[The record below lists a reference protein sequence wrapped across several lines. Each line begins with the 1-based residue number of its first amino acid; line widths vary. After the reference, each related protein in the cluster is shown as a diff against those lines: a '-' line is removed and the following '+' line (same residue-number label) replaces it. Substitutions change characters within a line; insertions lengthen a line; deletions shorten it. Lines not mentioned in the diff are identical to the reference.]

1 MFLKTLTLKGF
12 KSFAD
17 PTTIELEPGITV
29 VVGPNGSG
37 KSNVVDA
44 VAWVLGAQGP
54 KVVRS
59 TKMDDVIFAGTS
71 RRPALGRAEVSLTI
85 DNASRRLPVDVA
97 EVTITRTL
105 FRTGESEYALNGAP
119 CRLLDIQELLSD
131 AGVGRQQHV
140 IVSQGQLDSVLQARP
155 EDRRMVI
162 EEAAGILKFRRRRE
176 RAERRL
182 ESSEQNLLR
191 LQDLQREVRR
201 QLRPLERQAE
211 AARRHD
217 GLVAELRAL
226 RLYLAGRE
234 LGSLGRRLE
243 SAERS
248 HAELTEQEVTQRKEL
263 ARLDDL
269 VASTESALTELQA
282 WDGADRL
289 GRAER
294 LLERRRGVANVVAE
308 RRRTVAGSLAAV
320 TEADVVASLEAESAR
335 LVVDLSAAA
344 AAVGSLVPEREAIER
359 LEAELRRDETKFE
372 AAADQGYLANASALA
387 RSADLSGTTG
397 LSDARVARQQ
407 HDAALTRLSTARE
420 AVARLAE
427 RLANSDRVRAEHERR
442 LAELGAELGVSKTAD
457 ERLRIELEQLVAAQQ
472 AAEAR
477 ERESESRARMA
488 VDRSHAL
495 EARAEAL
502 QAALDETRARAGVE
516 RLAGQPGVLGTLADV
531 VDVDDGCERG
541 FEAAVEDALGTV
553 VVDGT
558 GAARDA
564 LLHLH
569 DAGLHGGVLPTGGP
583 QVSGSAPGPLPAQL
597 ASRAEL
603 LRDRVRSQA
612 PGLSA
617 VLDQLLAG
625 VLLCRGGL
633 GEALRLA
640 EELPGNTIVTIE
652 GDRFS
657 ARGWRIGAA
666 RSGAT
671 RAALD
676 TVRRDAESAA
686 SLASAAVAEA
696 QTDRE
701 MVVGA
706 RAAASELA
714 RRFDNAVAA
723 RASAQVAQAQLTQR
737 LVQLDIERSDVA
749 SSHEAAL
756 ELLEAAQA
764 EVALREAELARVE
777 GAEVEA
783 LAVAKEVAR
792 ARKALDERARSIA
805 SSKAELEVRAAG
817 LDERRTLLATRR
829 DEVERRLA
837 GLDAARCDAAARRE
851 SLETAERALARIAGE
866 LVHLEVELL
875 AARDRLR
882 AERSEQELTVTS
894 TVDRLRRLREERA
907 AAERELTSA
916 RELLQRVELERA
928 EAKLRLETAV
938 ETLRRELECE
948 PDEAT
953 AALCPELPPGIPAH
967 ARVRELE
974 RELRLMGP
982 VNPLALEELAA
993 LEERD
998 RFLAEQLEDVR
1009 SARRELG
1016 RVIRAV
1022 DEEIVGV
1029 FTQAFADVAR
1039 HFESLFTMLFPG
1051 GTGRLSLVEPEDLL
1065 STGIEIE
1072 ARPAGRNLRRLS
1084 LLSGGER
1091 SLVALAFLFAVF
1103 RSRPSPFYVMD
1114 EVEAALDDVNLHRFL
1129 DLVEEFRADAQL
1141 IVVSHQKRTMEAADV
1156 LYGVTMQPGG
1166 ASKVVSERMGGP
1178 PVRSAARE

>member
-1 MFLKTLTLKGF
+1 VFLKTLTLKGF

-71 RRPALGRAEVSLTI
+71 KRPALGRAEVSLTI
-85 DNASRRLPVDVA
+85 DNASRRLPVEVA

-162 EEAAGILKFRRRRE
+162 EEAAGVLKFRRRRE

-217 GLVAELRAL
+217 GLVAELKAL
-226 RLYLAGRE
+226 RLHLAGRE
-234 LGSLGRRLE
+234 LDSLGRRLE
-243 SAERS
+243 TAERS
-248 HAELTEQEVTQRKEL
+248 HKESTERESAQRNEL
-263 ARLDDL
+263 ARLDEL
-269 VASTESALTELQA
+269 VAATESALTEVQA

-289 GRAER
+289 GHAER
-294 LLERRRGVANVVAE
+294 LLERQRGLDNVVAE
-308 RRRTVAGSLAAV
+308 RRRAVAGALVAA
-320 TEADVVASLEAESAR
+320 TEADVVASLEAESSR
-335 LVVDLSAAA
+335 LAADLVAAEA
-344 AAVGSLVPEREAIER
+344 AFEALAPEHESLSG
-359 LEAELRRDETKFE
+359 LEEELRRDE
-372 AAADQGYLANASALA
+372 AAFDASGLGA
-387 RSADLSGTTG
+387 LSGEEGPDGTASLFG
-397 LSDARVARQQ
+397 EGDAPPGARAARQE
-407 HDAALTRLSTARE
+407 HDAALARQSTARE
-420 AVARLAE
+420 SVARLAE
-427 RLANSDRVRAEHERR
+427 RLASFERMRAEHAQR
-442 LAELGAELGVSKTAD
+442 LAELAANLESSETAHVQLRAELDGLEAAERDAAAASEHGD
-457 ERLRIELEQLVAAQQ
+457 ER
-472 AAEAR
+472 AR
-477 ERESESRARMA
+477 EAL
-488 VDRSHAL
+488 DRSHAL
-495 EARAEAL
+495 KARAEAL

-516 RLAGQPGVLGTLADV
+516 RLAGLKGVLGTLADL
-531 VDVDDGCERG
+531 VDIDDGCERG

-558 GAARDA
+558 SAAREA
-564 LLHLH
+564 LRHLH
-569 DAGLHGGVLPTGGP
+569 DAGLHGGVLPTG
-583 QVSGSAPGPLPAQL
+583 VTQL
-597 ASRAEL
+597 ADPTPLAAPPAGSER
-603 LRDRVRSQA
+603 LRDRVRSQQ
-612 PGLSA
+612 PGVGE

-625 VLLCRGGL
+625 VLLCRGEL
-633 GEALRLA
+633 TEALGLA
-640 EELPGNTIVTIE
+640 EKMPGWTIVTTA

-657 ARGWRIGAA
+657 TRGWRIGAA

-671 RAALD
+671 RAALE
-676 TVRRDAESAA
+676 TVRRDAVAA
-686 SLASAAVAEA
+686 EEEAGNATIAAEA
-696 QTDRE
+696 ARA
-701 MVVGA
+701 MLVAA
-706 RAAASELA
+706 RAASTEVA
-714 RRFDNAVAA
+714 RRFDNAVSSRAQAEAA
-723 RASAQVAQAQLTQR
+723 RAESAER
-737 LVQLDIERSDVA
+737 LERLGAERADA
-749 SSHEAAL
+749 AAAHEAAL
-756 ELLEAAQA
+756 GLVAAT
-764 EVALREAELARVE
+764 EAELELREIELARAE
-777 GAEVEA
+777 GAEIEA
-783 LAVAKEVAR
+783 LAVAEEASR
-792 ARKALDERARSIA
+792 ARRA
-805 SSKAELEVRAAG
+805 LEVRARSLAALRADLGIRSAG
-817 LDERRTLLATRR
+817 LSERIALLAGRR

-837 GLDAARCDAAARRE
+837 GLDAARSDAAARRE
-851 SLETAERALARIAGE
+851 SLEISALVLGRLAVELARLQAELEAARNFLRKEREEHELAVSSTTERLRSLREARTAAERALSG
-866 LVHLEVELL
+866 
-875 AARDRLR
+875 
-882 AERSEQELTVTS
+882 T
-894 TVDRLRRLREERA
+894 
-907 AAERELTSA
+907 

-928 EAKLRLETAV
+928 EARLRLETAV
-938 ETLRRELECE
+938 EALRAQLECE
-948 PDEAT
+948 PDEAI
-953 AALCPELPPGIPAH
+953 AAPLPELPPGIPAP
-967 ARVRELE
+967 ARVRELD

-1009 SARRELG
+1009 GARRELG

-1022 DEEIVGV
+1022 DEEIVSV
-1029 FTQAFADVAR
+1029 FTRAFADVAQ
-1039 HFESLFTMLFPG
+1039 HFESLFSMLFPG
-1051 GTGRLSLVEPEDLL
+1051 GTGRLSLIDPEDLL

-1072 ARPAGRNLRRLS
+1072 ARPAGRNVRRLS

-1129 DLVEEFRADAQL
+1129 DLVDEFRHDAQL

-1166 ASKVVSERMGGP
+1166 ASKVVSERIGNP
-1178 PVRSAARE
+1178 ALHSATLD

>member
-85 DNASRRLPVDVA
+85 DNASRRLPVEVA

-162 EEAAGILKFRRRRE
+162 EEAAGVLKFRRRRE

-182 ESSEQNLLR
+182 EASEQNLLR

-226 RLYLAGRE
+226 RLHLAGRE
-234 LGSLGRRLE
+234 LASLGRRLE

-248 HAELTEQEVTQRKEL
+248 HAALTAEEVTQRNEL
-263 ARLDDL
+263 ARLDEL
-269 VASTESALTELQA
+269 VASTESALTDLQA

-294 LLERRRGVANVVAE
+294 LLERQRGMANVVAE

-320 TEADVVASLEAESAR
+320 TEADVVASLEAESTR
-335 LVVDLSAAA
+335 LQADLSAAEA
-344 AAVGSLVPEREAIER
+344 AAAALAPERETLER
-359 LEAELRRDETKFE
+359 LEEELRRDEEKF
-372 AAADQGYLANASALA
+372 LALA
-387 RSADLSGTTG
+387 GPGNATPASGPER
-397 LSDARVARQQ
+397 SDAAVPGDARSARQQ
-407 HDAALTRLSTARE
+407 HDAAVTRLSNARE

-427 RLANSDRVRAEHERR
+427 RLASFERARAEHELH
-442 LAELGAELGVSKTAD
+442 LAEAAAELEGSRVTD
-457 ERLRIELEQLVAAQQ
+457 ERLRSEHERLVAAEQ
-472 AAEAR
+472 AAETR
-477 ERESESRARMA
+477 ENESDSRARA
-488 VDRSHAL
+488 ASDRSRTL

-516 RLAGQPGVLGTLADV
+516 RLQGLPGVLGTLADV
-531 VDVDDGCERG
+531 VEVDEGCERG

-553 VVDGT
+553 VVDGIV
-558 GAARDA
+558 AAREA
-564 LLHLH
+564 LRHLH
-569 DAGLHGGVLPTGGP
+569 DAGLHGGVLPTGG
-583 QVSGSAPGPLPAQL
+583 SLAEASRPGPPAAQF
-597 ASRAEL
+597 AGRAEP
-603 LRDRVRSQA
+603 LRDRVRSQTR
-612 PGLSA
+612 GVSA
-617 VLDQLLAG
+617 VLDRLLAG

-633 GEALRLA
+633 VEALALA
-640 EELPGNTIVTIE
+640 EELPGHTIVTTD
-652 GDRFS
+652 GDRLS
-657 ARGWRIGAA
+657 VRGWRIGAA

-671 RAALD
+671 RTALE
-676 TVRRDAESAA
+676 TVRRDAEVA
-686 SLASAAVAEA
+686 LALAHTATVAAEA
-696 QTDRE
+696 DRDALAT
-701 MVVGA
+701 A
-706 RAAASELA
+706 RAETAEAT
-714 RRFDNAVAA
+714 RRLDNALAA
-723 RASAQVAQAQLTQR
+723 RTRAQLAQTQLSQR
-737 LVQLDIERSDVA
+737 LAQLEAERRDVA
-749 SSHEAAL
+749 SAHEAAQGVL
-756 ELLEAAQA
+756 QATQA
-764 EVALREAELARVE
+764 EVVLREAELAKAE
-777 GAEVEA
+777 GAELEA
-783 LAVAKEVAR
+783 LAAAEETAR
-792 ARKALDERARSIA
+792 ARKALDDRARSL
-805 SSKAELEVRAAG
+805 AELRAELGMRAAG
-817 LDERRTLLATRR
+817 LEERKTLLTTRR
-829 DEVERRLA
+829 DEVERRLF
-837 GLDAARCDAAARRE
+837 GLDAARSDAAARRE
-851 SLETAERALARIAGE
+851 SLEAAELALARIAGE
-866 LVHLEVELL
+866 LVRLEVELT
-875 AARDRLR
+875 AARERLR
-882 AERSEQELTVTS
+882 AERSEQEAAVTDV
-894 TVDRLRRLREERA
+894 VDRLRRARDERA
-907 AAERELTSA
+907 ASERGLTNA

-928 EAKLRLETAV
+928 EARLRLETAV

-948 PDEAT
+948 PDEAI
-953 AALCPELPPGIPAH
+953 AALCPELPPGIPAP
-967 ARVRELE
+967 ARVRELD

-1009 SARRELG
+1009 GARRELG

-1029 FTQAFADVAR
+1029 FSQAFADVAR

-1072 ARPAGRNLRRLS
+1072 ARPAGRNVRRLS

-1156 LYGVTMQPGG
+1156 LYGVTMQAGG
-1166 ASKVVSERMGGP
+1166 ASKVVSERMASP
-1178 PVRSAARE
+1178 SSRSVVLD

>member
-59 TKMDDVIFAGTS
+59 MKMDDVIFAGTS
-71 RRPALGRAEVSLTI
+71 KRPALGRAEVSLTI
-85 DNASRRLPVDVA
+85 DNASRRLPVELA

-162 EEAAGILKFRRRRE
+162 EEAAGVLKFRRRRE

-226 RLYLAGRE
+226 RLHLAGRE
-234 LGSLGRRLE
+234 LDSLERRLE
-243 SAERS
+243 RAERS
-248 HAELTEQEVTQRKEL
+248 HGEITEQEVRQRNEL
-263 ARLDDL
+263 VRLDDL
-269 VASTESALTELQA
+269 VTSTESALTEVQA

-294 LLERRRGVANVVAE
+294 LLERQRGLANVVSE
-308 RRRTVAGSLAAV
+308 RRRAVAGSLAVV
-320 TEADVVASLEAESAR
+320 TEADVVASLEAESSR
-335 LVVDLSAAA
+335 LAADLAAA
-344 AAVGSLVPEREAIER
+344 AAASEALEPERER
-359 LEAELRRDETKFE
+359 LEDLEEELRRDEAAFE
-372 AAADQGYLANASALA
+372 APVASGELGVPAGPEAVAGPAPGEGAPSYA
-387 RSADLSGTTG
+387 RA
-397 LSDARVARQQ
+397 ARQQ
-407 HDAALTRLSTARE
+407 HDAALARLSQARE
-420 AVARLAE
+420 SVARLAE
-427 RLANSDRVRAEHERR
+427 RLASFDRLRAEHEQR
-442 LAELGAELGVSKTAD
+442 LAELAATLEACESREMQLRD
-457 ERLRIELEQLVAAQQ
+457 EHERLR
-472 AAEAR
+472 AAEQTAVATEKASEARAR
-477 ERESESRARMA
+477 EAL
-488 VDRSHAL
+488 DRSHAL

-516 RLAGQPGVLGTLADV
+516 RLAGLQGVLGTLADL
-531 VDVDDGCERG
+531 VDIDDGCERG

-553 VVDGT
+553 LVEGT
-558 GAARDA
+558 STAREA
-564 LLHLH
+564 LRHLH
-569 DAGLHGGVLPTGGP
+569 DAGLHGGVLPTGRPGAA
-583 QVSGSAPGPLPAQL
+583 SASPEPVPDGGT
-597 ASRAEL
+597 EL
-603 LRDRVRSQA
+603 LRERVRSEVA
-612 PGLSA
+612 GVSA

-633 GEALRLA
+633 SQALGLA
-640 EELPGNTIVTIE
+640 EELPDRTIVTTE

-666 RSGAT
+666 RTGAT

-686 SLASAAVAEA
+686 GSAGTAAAEA
-696 QTDRE
+696 EAARE
-701 MVVGA
+701 A
-706 RAAASELA
+706 LAAARSASSEA
-714 RRFDNAVAA
+714 TRRLGDAVAA
-723 RASAQVAQAQLTQR
+723 RTQAQATQAQSTERLVRLATEYAAAASAY
-737 LVQLDIERSDVA
+737 
-749 SSHEAAL
+749 EAAL
-756 ELLEAAQA
+756 GLVAAS
-764 EVALREAELARVE
+764 EAELGLREGELAKAE
-777 GAEVEA
+777 GAEIEA
-783 LAVAKEVAR
+783 LAVADEANR
-792 ARKALDERARSIA
+792 ARKSLDERARVLA
-805 SSKAELEVRAAG
+805 AARADLGIRSAG
-817 LDERRTLLATRR
+817 LEERRALLTARR
-829 DEVERRLA
+829 EEVEGHLA
-837 GLDAARCDAAARRE
+837 GLDAARSDAAARRE
-851 SLETAERALARIAGE
+851 SLEAAGLALGRLAGELARLASELTGARDRLRTERADHELAVTETTGRLRQLREQRTAAERALAG
-866 LVHLEVELL
+866 
-875 AARDRLR
+875 
-882 AERSEQELTVTS
+882 T
-894 TVDRLRRLREERA
+894 
-907 AAERELTSA
+907 
-916 RELLQRVELERA
+916 RELLQRAELERA
-928 EAKLRLETAV
+928 EARLRLETAV
-938 ETLRRELECE
+938 EALRRELECE
-948 PDEAT
+948 PEDAM
-953 AALCPELPPGIPAH
+953 AAPCPELPPGIPAQ
-967 ARVRELE
+967 ARVRELD

-1009 SARRELG
+1009 GARRELG

-1029 FTQAFADVAR
+1029 FTQAFADVAG
-1039 HFESLFTMLFPG
+1039 HFENLFSMLFPG

-1072 ARPAGRNLRRLS
+1072 ARPAGRNVRRLS

-1129 DLVEEFRADAQL
+1129 DLVDEFRSDAQL

-1166 ASKVVSERMGGP
+1166 ASKVVSER
-1178 PVRSAARE
+1178 VETAAARSTALE

>member
-248 HAELTEQEVTQRKEL
+248 HAELTEQEVTQRNEL

-294 LLERRRGVANVVAE
+294 LLERQRGVANVVAE
-308 RRRTVAGSLAAV
+308 RRRTVAGSLAAA

-335 LVVDLSAAA
+335 LAVDLSAAE
-344 AAVGSLVPEREAIER
+344 AAVGSLAPEREAIER
-359 LEAELRRDETKFE
+359 LEAELRRGEAEFE
-372 AAADQGYLANASALA
+372 AAAAQGDVADAAALA
-387 RSADLSGTTG
+387 RSADLPGTAG
-397 LSDARVARQQ
+397 LMDARVARQQ

-420 AVARLAE
+420 TVARLAE
-427 RLANSDRVRAEHERR
+427 RLASSDRVREEHERR
-442 LAELGAELGVSKTAD
+442 LAELGAELEASKVAT
-457 ERLRIELEQLVAAQQ
+457 ERLRIELEQLVAAEQ

-477 ERESESRARMA
+477 ERESESRARTA

-531 VDVDDGCERG
+531 VDVDGGCERG

-553 VVDGT
+553 VVDGA

-564 LLHLH
+564 LRHLH

-583 QVSGSAPGPLPAQL
+583 HVGVPGPLPARL
-597 ASRAEL
+597 VGRAEL

-612 PGLSA
+612 PGLNA

-640 EELPGNTIVTIE
+640 EELPGSTIVTTE

-701 MVVGA
+701 ILVGA

-714 RRFDNAVAA
+714 RRFDNALAA

-737 LVQLDIERSDVA
+737 LVQLDAERSDA
-749 SSHEAAL
+749 SWAHEAAL
-756 ELLEAAQA
+756 GLLEAAQA
-764 EVALREAELARVE
+764 EVALRETELARAE

-783 LAVAKEVAR
+783 LAVAEEVTR
-792 ARKALDERARSIA
+792 ARKALDERARAVA
-805 SSKAELEVRAAG
+805 SSRAELEVRAAG

-837 GLDAARCDAAARRE
+837 GLDAARSDAAARRE
-851 SLETAERALARIAGE
+851 SLETAERALARIAGG
-866 LVHLEVELL
+866 LVHLEVELS

-882 AERSEQELTVTS
+882 AERSEQELAVTS
-894 TVDRLRRLREERA
+894 TVDRLRRLREGRA
-907 AAERELTSA
+907 VAERELTGA

-928 EAKLRLETAV
+928 EARLRLETAV
-938 ETLRRELECE
+938 ETLRRELDCE

-1009 SARRELG
+1009 GARRELG

-1029 FTQAFADVAR
+1029 FTQAFADVAQ
-1039 HFESLFTMLFPG
+1039 HFETLFTMLFPG

-1072 ARPAGRNLRRLS
+1072 ARPAGRNVRRLS

-1129 DLVEEFRADAQL
+1129 DLVEEFRSDAQL

-1166 ASKVVSERMGGP
+1166 ASKVVSERMGAPSVG
-1178 PVRSAARE
+1178 STARE

>member
-1 MFLKTLTLKGF
+1 VFLKTLTLKGF

-85 DNASRRLPVDVA
+85 DNASRRLPVEVA

-140 IVSQGQLDSVLQARP
+140 IVSQGQLDAVLQARP

-162 EEAAGILKFRRRRE
+162 EEAAGVLKFRRRRE

-226 RLYLAGRE
+226 RLHLAGRE
-234 LGSLGRRLE
+234 LDSLGRRLE
-243 SAERS
+243 GAVRS
-248 HAELTEQEVTQRKEL
+248 HGETTEKEIAQKNEL
-263 ARLDDL
+263 ARLDEL
-269 VASTESALTELQA
+269 VAATETALSEVQA

-294 LLERRRGVANVVAE
+294 LLERQRGLANLVSE
-308 RRRTVAGSLAAV
+308 RRRAVAGSFTAA
-320 TEADVVASLEAESAR
+320 TEADVVASLEAESSR
-335 LVVDLSAAA
+335 LVSDITAAEA
-344 AAVGSLVPEREAIER
+344 ALESLVPERETLEG
-359 LEAELRRDETKFE
+359 LEAELRRDEAAFAARRGSDSLDYSGGE
-372 AAADQGYLANASALA
+372 ASGDGAPLDARRARQEHDGVLA
-387 RSADLSGTTG
+387 RLA
-397 LSDARVARQQ
+397 
-407 HDAALTRLSTARE
+407 TARE
-420 AVARLAE
+420 SVARLAE
-427 RLANSDRVRAEHERR
+427 RLASFDRARLEHEQR
-442 LAELGAELGVSKTAD
+442 LAELAATLGACAADD
-457 ERLRIELEQLVAAQQ
+457 ERWRGEHEQLA
-472 AAEAR
+472 AAEREAAAAEQQSEASAR
-477 ERESESRARMA
+477 EAL
-488 VDRSHAL
+488 DRSHAL

-516 RLAGQPGVLGTLADV
+516 RLAGLEGVLGTLADLV
-531 VDVDDGCERG
+531 ELDDGCERG

-558 GAARDA
+558 SAARDA
-564 LLHLH
+564 LRHLH
-569 DAGLHGGVLPTGGP
+569 DAGLHGGVLPTGRP
-583 QVSGSAPGPLPAQL
+583 VVATSFESAPPAG
-597 ASRAEL
+597 AGEL
-603 LRDRVRSQA
+603 LRDRVHSQA
-612 PGLSA
+612 HGLSA

-625 VLLCRGGL
+625 VVLCRGGL
-633 GEALRLA
+633 AEALRLA
-640 EELPGNTIVTIE
+640 EELPGRTVVTTE

-657 ARGWRIGAA
+657 ARGWRLGAA

-671 RAALD
+671 RAALEV
-676 TVRRDAESAA
+676 VRRDAESAA
-686 SLASAAVAEA
+686 ELARTAVAKAELA
-696 QTDRE
+696 RE
-701 MVVGA
+701 SLVTA
-706 RAAASELA
+706 RAASTEAA
-714 RRFDNAVAA
+714 RRLDNAVAA
-723 RASAQVAQAQLTQR
+723 RAQAKAAQTESAER
-737 LVQLDIERSDVA
+737 LVRLAAERADA
-749 SSHEAAL
+749 SAAHEAAL
-756 ELLEAAQA
+756 VLVAAT
-764 EVALREAELARVE
+764 EAELALRESELAKAE
-777 GAEVEA
+777 GAEIEA
-783 LAVAKEVAR
+783 LVLAEEAAR
-792 ARKALDERARSIA
+792 ARKALDERARSLA
-805 SSKAELEVRAAG
+805 ALRADLAIRSAG
-817 LDERRTLLATRR
+817 LEERLALLAGRR
-829 DEVERRLA
+829 AEVERRLA
-837 GLDAARCDAAARRE
+837 GLEAARADATARRE
-851 SLETAERALARIAGE
+851 SLEIAGRALERLARELVRLAGE
-866 LVHLEVELL
+866 LGS
-875 AARDRLR
+875 ARDRLR
-882 AERSEQELTVTS
+882 TERAEHEAAVTA
-894 TVDRLRRLREERA
+894 TTDRLRHLREERT
-907 AAERELTSA
+907 AAERALSGT

-928 EAKLRLETAV
+928 EARLRLETAV

-948 PDEAT
+948 PEDAT
-953 AALCPELPPGIPAH
+953 AAPCPELPPGIPAP
-967 ARVRELE
+967 ARVRELD

-1009 SARRELG
+1009 AARRELG

-1029 FTQAFADVAR
+1029 FTEAFADVAR
-1039 HFESLFTMLFPG
+1039 HFESLFSMLFPG
-1051 GTGRLSLVEPEDLL
+1051 GTGRLSLLDPEDLL

-1072 ARPAGRNLRRLS
+1072 ARPAGRNVRRLS

-1129 DLVEEFRADAQL
+1129 DLVDEFRHDAQL

-1156 LYGVTMQPGG
+1156 LYGVSMQPGG
-1166 ASKVVSERMGGP
+1166 ASKVVSERIGTP
-1178 PVRSAARE
+1178 SAGAANLD

>member
-71 RRPALGRAEVSLTI
+71 KRPALGRAEVSLTI
-85 DNASRRLPVDVA
+85 DNASRRLPVEVA

-162 EEAAGILKFRRRRE
+162 EEAAGVLKFRRRRE

-226 RLYLAGRE
+226 RLHLAGRE
-234 LGSLGRRLE
+234 LDSLGRRLE
-243 SAERS
+243 HAERA
-248 HAELTEQEVTQRKEL
+248 HLETTEQELTQRNEL
-263 ARLDDL
+263 ARLDEL
-269 VASTESALTELQA
+269 VVATETALAEVQA

-294 LLERRRGVANVVAE
+294 LLERQHGLASVVAE
-308 RRRTVAGSLAAV
+308 RRRAVSASLVAA
-320 TEADVVASLEAESAR
+320 TEGDVVASLEAESSR
-335 LVVDLSAAA
+335 LAADLLGAEAASHELA
-344 AAVGSLVPEREAIER
+344 PERESLAG
-359 LEAELRRDETKFE
+359 LEDELRRDEAAFE
-372 AAADQGYLANASALA
+372 SGALA
-387 RSADLSGTTG
+387 G
-397 LSDARVARQQ
+397 LAGPEGSSSLFGEGPTVDARTARQE
-407 HDAALTRLSTARE
+407 HDAVLARLSSARE
-420 AVARLAE
+420 SVARLAE
-427 RLANSDRVRAEHERR
+427 RLAALDRIRAEHSQRV
-442 LAELGAELGVSKTAD
+442 AELAPALEDSEAAHQRLQGEHDRLVSS
-457 ERLRIELEQLVAAQQ
+457 
-472 AAEAR
+472 
-477 ERESESRARMA
+477 EREAAAHQLETEGLAR
-488 VDRSHAL
+488 VTLDRSHAL

-516 RLAGQPGVLGTLADV
+516 RLAGLQGVLGTLADL
-531 VDVDDGCERG
+531 VDVDEGCEKG

-553 VVDGT
+553 VVNGT
-558 GAARDA
+558 RAAREA
-564 LLHLH
+564 LRHLH
-569 DAGLHGGVLPTGGP
+569 DAGLHGGVLPTGGAKLAALGIELP
-583 QVSGSAPGPLPAQL
+583 PGIAL
-597 ASRAEL
+597 EK
-603 LRDRVRSQA
+603 LRDRVRSSA
-612 PGLSA
+612 SELGA
-617 VLDQLLAG
+617 VLDQLLEG
-625 VLLCRGGL
+625 VLLVRGGL
-633 GEALRLA
+633 SEALRLA
-640 EELPGNTIVTIE
+640 EELPAWTIVTTE

-657 ARGWRIGAA
+657 TRGWRIGAA

-671 RAALD
+671 RAALEA
-676 TVRRDAESAA
+676 VRRDAGAAAEQASHAGGQAEAAREALEVLRAAKTGAARRLDSAVAAHAQAEAALIESTERLERLAAERGDAA
-686 SLASAAVAEA
+686 SAHEAALGLVAATEAELAL
-696 QTDRE
+696 RE
-701 MVVGA
+701 
-706 RAAASELA
+706 SELA
-714 RRFDNAVAA
+714 RA
-723 RASAQVAQAQLTQR
+723 
-737 LVQLDIERSDVA
+737 
-749 SSHEAAL
+749 
-756 ELLEAAQA
+756 
-764 EVALREAELARVE
+764 E
-777 GAEVEA
+777 GAEMEA
-783 LAVAKEVAR
+783 MAAAEESAR
-792 ARKALDERARSIA
+792 ARKALDDRARSLA
-805 SSKAELEVRAAG
+805 SLRAELGIRSAG
-817 LDERRTLLATRR
+817 LEERIALLTGRR
-829 DEVERRLA
+829 AEVERRLA
-837 GLDAARCDAAARRE
+837 GLEAARSDAAGRRE
-851 SLETAERALARIAGE
+851 ALEAAELALGRLTDE
-866 LVHLEVELL
+866 LGRLSNELK

-882 AERSEQELTVTS
+882 GEREEHDQAVSGTTE
-894 TVDRLRRLREERA
+894 RLRQLRDQRI
-907 AAERELTSA
+907 AAERALTGT
-916 RELLQRVELERA
+916 RERLQRVELERA
-928 EAKLRLETAV
+928 EARLRLETAV

-948 PDEAT
+948 PDDATEAP
-953 AALCPELPPGIPAH
+953 CPELPAGIPAQ
-967 ARVRELE
+967 ARVRELD

-1009 SARRELG
+1009 GARRELG

-1029 FTQAFADVAR
+1029 FTKAFADVAQ
-1039 HFESLFTMLFPG
+1039 HFESLFAMLFPG
-1051 GTGRLSLVEPEDLL
+1051 GTGRLSLIDPDELL

-1072 ARPAGRNLRRLS
+1072 ARPAGRNVRRLS

-1129 DLVEEFRADAQL
+1129 DLVDEFRNDAQL

-1166 ASKVVSERMGGP
+1166 ASKVVSERIERIGSP
-1178 PVRSAARE
+1178 SAAFE

>member
-1 MFLKTLTLKGF
+1 VFLKTLTLKGF

-37 KSNVVDA
+37 KSNIVDA

-59 TKMDDVIFAGTS
+59 TKMDDVIFAGTT

-85 DNASRRLPVDVA
+85 DNASRRLPVEVA

-162 EEAAGILKFRRRRE
+162 EEAAGVLKFRRRRE

-182 ESSEQNLLR
+182 EASEQSLLR

-234 LGSLGRRLE
+234 LASLGQRLGR
-243 SAERS
+243 AERS
-248 HAELTEQEVTQRKEL
+248 HAELTAQEVTQRNEL

-269 VASTESALTELQA
+269 VVSTESALTELQA

-294 LLERRRGVANVVAE
+294 LIERHRGVANVVAE
-308 RRRTVAGSLAAV
+308 RRRTVAGSLATV
-320 TEADVVASLEAESAR
+320 TEVDVVASLEAESSR
-335 LVVDLSAAA
+335 LAEDLFAAEAAA
-344 AAVGSLVPEREAIER
+344 SSLVPEREKLEG
-359 LEAELRRDETKFE
+359 LEAELQRDEE
-372 AAADQGYLANASALA
+372 AFDSAAGSGGVVGAAVVWPAS
-387 RSADLSGTTG
+387 SPGTGAPT
-397 LSDARVARQQ
+397 DARRARQQ
-407 HDAALTRLSTARE
+407 HDAALTRLSGARE
-420 AVARLAE
+420 DAARLAE
-427 RLANSDRVRAEHERR
+427 RLASFDRVREEHELR
-442 LAELGAELGVSKTAD
+442 LAELAAELEASKVVD
-457 ERLRIELEQLVAAQQ
+457 ERLRTEHEGLVAAEQV
-472 AAEAR
+472 AEVR
-477 ERESESRARMA
+477 ERESQARARA
-488 VDRSHAL
+488 VSNRAHVL
-495 EARAEAL
+495 EARVEAL
-502 QAALDETRARAGVE
+502 QTALDETRARAGAE
-516 RLAGQPGVLGTLADV
+516 RLAGLPGVLGTLADV
-531 VDVDDGCERG
+531 VDIDDGCERG

-553 VVDGT
+553 VVDGM

-564 LLHLH
+564 LYRLH
-569 DAGLHGGVLPTGGP
+569 DAGLHGGVLPTGGA
-583 QVSGSAPGPLPAQL
+583 QVTSALPGPVPTHLVG
-597 ASRAEL
+597 RAEW

-612 PGLSA
+612 PGVSA
-617 VLDQLLAG
+617 VLDRLLAG
-625 VLLCRGGL
+625 VWLCRGGL
-633 GEALRLA
+633 VEALRLA
-640 EELPGNTIVTIE
+640 EELPGSTIVTLE
-652 GDRFS
+652 GDRLS

-671 RAALD
+671 RAALES
-676 TVRRDAESAA
+676 VRRDAESAA
-686 SLASAAVAEA
+686 ELARTAMDQADA
-696 QTDRE
+696 DRE
-701 MVVGA
+701 TLAGA
-706 RAAASELA
+706 RAATVEAT
-714 RRFDNAVAA
+714 RRFDNSVAA
-723 RASAQVAQAQLTQR
+723 RTQAQVAQAQLTQR
-737 LVQLDIERSDVA
+737 LVQLEAERSGVLSA
-749 SSHEAAL
+749 HEAAL
-756 ELLEAAQA
+756 VLLTATEAELA
-764 EVALREAELARVE
+764 VREAELATAE
-777 GAEVEA
+777 GAELEA
-783 LAVAKEVAR
+783 LAVAEETAR
-792 ARKALDERARSIA
+792 VRKALDDRARSLA
-805 SSKAELEVRAAG
+805 ALKAELGARAAG
-817 LDERRTLLATRR
+817 LEERRTLLATRR

-837 GLDAARCDAAARRE
+837 GLDAARSDAASRRE
-851 SLETAERALARIAGE
+851 SLEAAELALAHIAGE
-866 LVHLEVELL
+866 LVRLEVELT
-875 AARDRLR
+875 AVRDRLR
-882 AERSEQELTVTS
+882 NERGQQELAVTS
-894 TVDRLRRLREERA
+894 TVERLRRLRDERV
-907 AAERELTSA
+907 AAERDLTA
-916 RELLQRVELERA
+916 VRELLQRVELERA

-938 ETLRRELECE
+938 EALRRELECE
-948 PDEAT
+948 PDEAI
-953 AALCPELPPGIPAH
+953 AAPCPELPPGIPAQ
-967 ARVRELE
+967 ARVRELD

-1009 SARRELG
+1009 NARRELG

-1072 ARPAGRNLRRLS
+1072 ARPAGRNVRRLS

-1166 ASKVVSERMGGP
+1166 ASKVVSERMGSP
-1178 PVRSAARE
+1178 SARSAALE

>member
-1 MFLKTLTLKGF
+1 M
-12 KSFAD
+12 
-17 PTTIELEPGITV
+17 
-29 VVGPNGSG
+29 
-37 KSNVVDA
+37 
-44 VAWVLGAQGP
+44 
-54 KVVRS
+54 
-59 TKMDDVIFAGTS
+59 
-71 RRPALGRAEVSLTI
+71 
-85 DNASRRLPVDVA
+85 
-97 EVTITRTL
+97 
-105 FRTGESEYALNGAP
+105 
-119 CRLLDIQELLSD
+119 
-131 AGVGRQQHV
+131 
-140 IVSQGQLDSVLQARP
+140 
-155 EDRRMVI
+155 
-162 EEAAGILKFRRRRE
+162 
-176 RAERRL
+176 
-182 ESSEQNLLR
+182 
-191 LQDLQREVRR
+191 
-201 QLRPLERQAE
+201 
-211 AARRHD
+211 
-217 GLVAELRAL
+217 LRAL
-226 RLYLAGRE
+226 LHRLP
-234 LGSLGRRLE
+234 RL
-243 SAERS
+243 
-248 HAELTEQEVTQRKEL
+248 
-263 ARLDDL
+263 
-269 VASTESALTELQA
+269 
-282 WDGADRL
+282 
-289 GRAER
+289 
-294 LLERRRGVANVVAE
+294 
-308 RRRTVAGSLAAV
+308 
-320 TEADVVASLEAESAR
+320 
-335 LVVDLSAAA
+335 
-344 AAVGSLVPEREAIER
+344 
-359 LEAELRRDETKFE
+359 
-372 AAADQGYLANASALA
+372 
-387 RSADLSGTTG
+387 
-397 LSDARVARQQ
+397 
-407 HDAALTRLSTARE
+407 
-420 AVARLAE
+420 
-427 RLANSDRVRAEHERR
+427 
-442 LAELGAELGVSKTAD
+442 
-457 ERLRIELEQLVAAQQ
+457 
-472 AAEAR
+472 
-477 ERESESRARMA
+477 
-488 VDRSHAL
+488 
-495 EARAEAL
+495 
-502 QAALDETRARAGVE
+502 
-516 RLAGQPGVLGTLADV
+516 
-531 VDVDDGCERG
+531 
-541 FEAAVEDALGTV
+541 
-553 VVDGT
+553 
-558 GAARDA
+558 
-564 LLHLH
+564 
-569 DAGLHGGVLPTGGP
+569 
-583 QVSGSAPGPLPAQL
+583 
-597 ASRAEL
+597 
-603 LRDRVRSQA
+603 
-612 PGLSA
+612 
-617 VLDQLLAG
+617 
-625 VLLCRGGL
+625 
-633 GEALRLA
+633 
-640 EELPGNTIVTIE
+640 
-652 GDRFS
+652 
-657 ARGWRIGAA
+657 
-666 RSGAT
+666 
-671 RAALD
+671 
-676 TVRRDAESAA
+676 
-686 SLASAAVAEA
+686 
-696 QTDRE
+696 
-701 MVVGA
+701 
-706 RAAASELA
+706 
-714 RRFDNAVAA
+714 
-723 RASAQVAQAQLTQR
+723 QLTQR

-764 EVALREAELARVE
+764 EVALRETELARAE

-866 LVHLEVELL
+866 LVHLEVELS

-882 AERSEQELTVTS
+882 AERSEQELAVTS

-907 AAERELTSA
+907 VAERELTGA

-928 EAKLRLETAV
+928 EARLRLETAV

-1072 ARPAGRNLRRLS
+1072 ARPAGRNVRRLS